1 MRFQKK
7 KKKFNVQPI
16 LNFKFQTQLVK
27 KKKVQT
33 QLTILLIFEI

>member
-7 KKKFNVQPI
+7 KNKFNVQPI

-27 KKKVQT
+27 KKKSSNT
-33 QLTILLIFEI
+33 TNYFANF